1 MAAPRKSPRTATSK
15 SSAAVPAPALVQ
27 ETVDAPAGAP
37 EASPALALGAMIE
50 QVEGFTQVVRQAS
63 ASSLEQSRVAFGRLK
78 EAADEAA
85 ASLEAARKV
94 GDEGVEA
101 LRLKALE
108 TIKTSADAS
117 FDFARAFAGCKTLAD
132 VFALQKEHAR
142 KQVEAFNA
150 QAKDYSSLVQ
160 KVANDTMSPLTAS
173 FGKGFGLTA

>member
-1 MAAPRKSPRTATSK
+1 MAAPRKSPRAATSK

-27 ETVDAPAGAP
+27 APVDAPAGAP
-37 EASPALALGAMIE
+37 EASPALALGAVIE

-63 ASSLEQSRVAFGRLK
+63 ASSLEQSRAAFDRLK

-108 TIKTSADAS
+108 TIKTSTDAG
-117 FDFARAFAGCKTLAD
+117 FDFVRALAGCKTLTDA
-132 VFALQKEHAR
+132 FALQNEHAR

-160 KVANDTMSPLTAS
+160 KVAHDTMSPLTAS